1 MKKITLL
8 LFAMFAFA
16 WQANAQ
22 FTENFDTEIPAT
34 WTVTNVDAGNT
45 WLHVTAE
52 NYLGDGHARI
62 SWDSNAHDD
71 YLITPQFT
79 VTAGASDRVSFWAA
93 ISNNWTETF
102 EVRLSTTGFA
112 PADFTTLLGSETATI
127 NVPNYA
133 QYTYDLSSY
142 DGMTVYVAIRATDT
156 DKFYLHIDEFVNDA
170 APTCTTAVVNSATV
184 MPDCSNAQFSVD
196 VDVATVGDGANVTD
210 GLGGTFPVVSGIVT
224 AGPYATGVTVT
235 LTLEHTDAAC
245 DFSLG
250 DFSYDDCPTQV
261 ICGTPTNATGCY
273 ENNSN
278 LDWLFAS
285 SDGTSGLK
293 ITVNSGT
300 VENTYDEFIVYDGVD
315 ATAPELYNG
324 YGTAGDLTGLT
335 FNSTGTSLFVRIA
348 GDSSNSCG
356 SAEQT
361 SIDFNVECLSCAPA
375 TVTATVVDD
384 CAASGGFKIEVDI
397 TDLGSATSMTASDD
411 QASASQTLNAAGML
425 TFGPYTNGTVVA
437 ITVANDQDPVC
448 SSSFNGLV
456 QDACPATNDECANAI
471 DLDSVMNAD
480 EVTCTLTYTGSNLG
494 ATNSAGE
501 VAPSSTCTNA
511 TSDPNPSDI
520 WFTLTVPASG
530 GFIYDSI
537 VGPGYSSIVE
547 VYTGTCGALTALDPV
562 VCNSSLDEKIFEGL
576 TPGDTVYLRYWDYGS
591 NDEGALEFCIKPTPT
606 CPEPTAG
613 SATAITDS
621 SADLGW
627 TEGGTATTWNVE
639 WGTAPLTMGTG
650 TMITGTMTNPQA
662 LTGLTAET
670 DYEYYVQADCGG
682 GDTSSWS
689 GPYAFSTTEVC
700 PAPSA
705 GSATAIT
712 ETSADLGWTENG
724 TATMWNIELVDVA
737 GGGTVTGNATASGV
751 TNPYAATGLV
761 GDNSYAFYVQ
771 SDCGGGDTSAWSG
784 PYTFATP
791 YVAVIPSCTSGV
803 FLDAGGAS
811 SDYPSGE
818 NVTYVIAP
826 DVVGDAVTVTFTA
839 FSSENNGTTGCWD
852 GLTVYNGPDDTAAT
866 IDPPGGGTIWCWD
879 RDDIIDQGT
888 GDLQGMSITS
898 THASGTLTFVFTSDS
913 SVTREGWEATVT
925 CSTLST
931 QSFDNELA
939 FTYYPN
945 PVSSA
950 LVLKAQKDINNIAV
964 YNMLGQEVLRTAPNA
979 VNTEV
984 NMSSLQAGAYFV
996 KVTIGNTTETVRV
1009 IKN

>member
-22 FTENFDTEIPAT
+22 FTESFDTGMPGT
-34 WTVTNVDAGNT
+34 WTVTDVDGGDT
-45 WLHVTAE
+45 WVHSTTD
-52 NYLGDGHARI
+52 NYLGAGHARI
-62 SWDSNAHDD
+62 TYDSNAHDD

-93 ISNNWTETF
+93 ISISYTETF

-112 PADFTTLLGSETATI
+112 PADFTTVLGSETATS
-127 NVPNYA
+127 NVPNYV

-142 DGMTVYVAIRATDT
+142 DGMAVYVAIRATDT
-156 DKFYLHIDEFVNDA
+156 NQFYLHIDEFVNDA

-261 ICGTPTNATGCY
+261 LCGTPTNATGCY
-273 ENNSN
+273 DNNSN

-300 VENTYDEFIVYDGVD
+300 VESSYDEFIVYDGVD

-356 SAEQT
+356 SAQQT

-384 CAASGGFKIEVDI
+384 CAVSGGFKIEVDV
-397 TDLGSATSMTASDD
+397 TDLGSATSMTVSDD
-411 QASASQTLNAAGML
+411 QASAPQTLNAAGML
-425 TFGPYTNGTVVA
+425 TFGPYTNGTVVV
-437 ITVANDQDPVC
+437 ITVANDQDAVC

-456 QDACPATNDECANAI
+456 QDTCPPGNDECGAATA
-471 DLDSVMNAD
+471 LTVNAD
-480 EVTCTLTYTGSNLG
+480 YACGVVTSGTVAG
-494 ATNSAGE
+494 ATNSGVDVCNGTE
-501 VAPSSTCTNA
+501 DDDVWYSFVA
-511 TSDPNPSDI
+511 TS
-520 WFTLTVPASG
+520 TVHRVSLINVAGSNTDMYHV
-530 GFIYDSI
+530 IYDAT
-537 VGPGYSSIVE
+537 PG
-547 VYTGTCGALTALDPV
+547 CGALSTSLI
-562 VCNSSLDEKIFEGL
+562 CNDGNTS
-576 TPGDTVYLRYWDYGS
+576 T
-591 NDEGALEFCIKPTPT
+591 
-606 CPEPTAG
+606 
-613 SATAITDS
+613 
-621 SADLGW
+621 
-627 TEGGTATTWNVE
+627 
-639 WGTAPLTMGTG
+639 
-650 TMITGTMTNPQA
+650 
-662 LTGLTAET
+662 LTGLTIGNT
-670 DYEYYVQADCGG
+670 YLVQVYTWTATAGQ
-682 GDTSSWS
+682 
-689 GPYAFSTTEVC
+689 TTTFDICVGSPPTC
-700 PAPSA
+700 PVPTG

-712 ETSADLGWTENG
+712 ETSADLSWTEAG

-751 TNPYAATGLV
+751 TNPYTATGLV

-771 SDCGGGDTSAWSG
+771 ADCGGGDTSAWSG

-803 FLDAGGAS
+803 FLDSGGAG
-811 SDYPSGE
+811 SDYSSNE
-818 NVTYVIAP
+818 DVTYVIAP
-826 DVVGDAVTVTFTA
+826 DVTGDAVTVTFTA
-839 FSSENNGTTGCWD
+839 FSSENNGATGCWD
-852 GLTVYNGPDDTAAT
+852 GLTVYNGPDATAAT

-879 RDDIIDQGT
+879 RDDTTNQGT

-913 SVTREGWEATVT
+913 SATREGWEATVT

-931 QSFDNELA
+931 QSFDNDLA

-945 PVSSA
+945 PVNEN

-979 VNTEV
+979 MNTEV
-984 NMSSLQAGAYFV
+984 NMSNLQTGAYFV
-996 KVTIGNTTETVRV
+996 KVTIGNATETVRV